1 MNLSIPVFSTLPS
14 LTAHLAGFLENLRE
28 AGYSKSTVKKRRTT
42 FRALVQWLERNGIPD
57 GDALSRDSIQGFLER
72 IPASRQEQRKVEAI
86 GIRRLQAY
94 RETTEHRSSHLVENL
109 VVDRLADEFSSY
121 LRQERGFAENSVR
134 AYMLPLRS
142 FLGEFLSKDGDFNPA
157 LLDASSI
164 QHSLIH
170 RIPQLSASCSRL
182 LVATLRCFLRFLFQK
197 GHIGLD
203 LSVSVP
209 AYRGHRNSMPAFLTA
224 EQVEKVLSTPDRATP
239 RGLRDF
245 AILLLLARLGLR
257 ACEVVSL
264 ELDDIRWR
272 ERKLV
277 IRGKGRVFESLPLL
291 SDVGEAIAEYLR
303 HSRPKTK
310 SRRVFLRINAP
321 RVALAGPAAVG
332 HIVRL
337 ALSRS
342 EMKPPGRG
350 AAHLFRHSL
359 ATQMIQNG
367 ASIAEIAQV
376 LRHRAEGTTEIYAH
390 VDFESLRG
398 VARVWPTA
406 GGNQ

>member
-1 MNLSIPVFSTLPS
+1 MNVSIPASSSLPS
-14 LTAHLAGFLENLRE
+14 LTAHLSDFLEDLVQ

-42 FRALVQWLERNGIPD
+42 FRALVHWLEQSGIPD
-57 GDALSRDSIQGFLER
+57 GHALSRDSIHGFLER

-94 RETTEHRSSHLVENL
+94 QETTEHRSSHLVENL
-109 VVDRLADEFSSY
+109 AVDRLAEGFSSY

-134 AYMLPLRS
+134 AYMLPLRG
-142 FLGEFLSKDGDFNPA
+142 FLGEFVGDGDFNPA
-157 LLDASSI
+157 LLEASSI
-164 QHSLIH
+164 QNSLIQ

-182 LVATLRCFLRFLFQK
+182 LVASLRCFLRFLFQK
-197 GHIGLD
+197 GHVGLD
-203 LSVSVP
+203 LSVAVP
-209 AYRGHRNSMPAFLTA
+209 TYRGHRHAIPAFLTP
-224 EQVEKVLSTPDRATP
+224 EQVEKVLSTPDQATP

-303 HSRPKTK
+303 DSRPKTK
-310 SRRVFLRINAP
+310 SRRVFLRLNAP
-321 RVALAGPAAVG
+321 RAALVGPAAVG

-359 ATQMIQNG
+359 ATQMIRNG

-376 LRHRAEGTTEIYAH
+376 LRHRAEGSTEIYAQ

-398 VARVWPTA
+398 VARAWPTA

>member
-1 MNLSIPVFSTLPS
+1 MNVSIPTSSSLPS
-14 LTAHLAGFLENLRE
+14 LTAHLADFLEDLRE

-42 FRALVQWLERNGIPD
+42 FRALVDWLEQNGIPD
-57 GDALSRDSIQGFLER
+57 GHALSRNSIHDFLER

-94 RETTEHRSSHLVENL
+94 QETTEHRSSHLVENL
-109 VVDRLADEFSSY
+109 VVDRLAEGFSSY

-134 AYMLPLRS
+134 AYMLPLRG
-142 FLGEFLSKDGDFNPA
+142 FLGEFVGDGDFNPA
-157 LLDASSI
+157 LLEASSI
-164 QHSLIH
+164 QKSLIQ

-182 LVATLRCFLRFLFQK
+182 LVASLRCFLRFIFQK
-197 GHIGLD
+197 GYVGFD
-203 LSVSVP
+203 LSVAVP
-209 AYRGHRNSMPAFLTA
+209 AYRGHRHAIPAFLTP
-224 EQVEKVLSTPDRATP
+224 EQVEKVLSTPDQVTP

-303 HSRPKTK
+303 NSRPKTK
-310 SRRVFLRINAP
+310 SRRVFLRLNAP
-321 RVALAGPAAVG
+321 RAALAGPAAVG

-359 ATQMIQNG
+359 ATQMLRNG

-376 LRHRAEGTTEIYAH
+376 LRHRAEGSTEIYAQ

-398 VARVWPTA
+398 VARAWPTA